1 MRIQQQLTRAFGKF
15 PGKLRFEELIY
26 VESPSQ
32 VLAEVKKV
40 IALFF
45 PYFDFSHFQQV
56 FGDIIKLFAGHY
68 PGYRSCNT
76 LYHDLK
82 HTMDCLLVM
91 ARLINGTFVKG
102 ITFAEKDINLGL
114 ISALMHDTGY
124 IQSVEDD
131 QGTGAKYT
139 IIHIRRS
146 MEFMEKY
153 LIDHGYSLEGFPA
166 CCNFLQ
172 CTGID
177 VRIEEIEFQSPEHEI
192 LGKILGTAD
201 LIGQMSDKKYLEKLP
216 LLYHEFKEGGVPGF
230 NSEFDLLKKTPHFWE
245 MVKERFAVEFS
256 RVDGYLRDYF
266 RVRWGIDQDLY
277 RSAIDR
283 NIEWLR
289 TFLEHCAAD
298 YSSRPECEDPVM
310 IFG

>member
-1 MRIQQQLTRAFGKF
+1 MRICQQLTRTVGKF
-15 PGKLRFEELIY
+15 PEKLKFQQLIY
-26 VESPSQ
+26 VESPSE

-40 IALFF
+40 ISLLF
-45 PYFDFSHFQQV
+45 PYFDFSHFQKV
-56 FGDIIKLFAGHY
+56 FGDILQLFAGRY

-76 LYHDLK
+76 LYHDLN
-82 HTMDCLLVM
+82 HTMDCLLAM
-91 ARLINGTFVKG
+91 ARLMHGAFVSGTIF
-102 ITFAEKDINLGL
+102 TEKDVNLGL

-124 IQSVEDD
+124 IQLIDD
-131 QGTGAKYT
+131 RQGTGAKYT

-153 LIDHGYSLEGFPA
+153 LIDNGYSLESFPA
-166 CCNFLQ
+166 CCDFLR

-177 VRIEEIEFQSPEHEI
+177 VKIDEIEFQSPEHEI

-201 LIGQMSDKKYLEKLP
+201 LVGQMADKHYLEKLP
-216 LLYHEFKEGGVPGF
+216 LLYHEFKEGGVSGF
-230 NSEFDLLKKTPHFWE
+230 DSEFDLLKKTPHFWE
-245 MVKERFAVEFS
+245 MVKERFAREFS
-256 RVDGYLRDYF
+256 CVDGYLRDYF

-277 RSAIDR
+277 RNAIDR
-283 NIEWLR
+283 NVEWLR

-310 IFG
+310 LFG